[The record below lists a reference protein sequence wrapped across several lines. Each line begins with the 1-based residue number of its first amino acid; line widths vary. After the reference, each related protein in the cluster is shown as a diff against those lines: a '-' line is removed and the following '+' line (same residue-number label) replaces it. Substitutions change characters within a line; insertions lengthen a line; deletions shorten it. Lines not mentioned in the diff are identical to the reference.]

1 MAEAVNSKSMMFV
14 ERSIGSGSSG
24 GDSGSS
30 ADSFADG
37 PGAASG
43 PNTGSSRKR
52 SASATHQASGAA
64 SQAKPRTR
72 RAASHSR
79 TAVSGSRSRGSSVSA
94 DEALSRAM
102 AEERRLRTVFS
113 NLDRVIEDAV
123 DDGRVVSTDVVAAP
137 SPEGTT
143 DRVLADLDSMVGAS
157 ESCSVS
163 VSLESSVSDVLGLI
177 TSDPAATLSGG
188 LETSALGT
196 TDRILQA
203 LDDLVLD
210 DDSDDS
216 LV

>member
-1 MAEAVNSKSMMFV
+1 
-14 ERSIGSGSSG
+14 
-24 GDSGSS
+24 
-30 ADSFADG
+30 
-37 PGAASG
+37 
-43 PNTGSSRKR
+43 
-52 SASATHQASGAA
+52 
-64 SQAKPRTR
+64 
-72 RAASHSR
+72 
-79 TAVSGSRSRGSSVSA
+79 
-94 DEALSRAM
+94 M
-102 AEERRLRTVFS
+102 AEERRLRAVFS

-123 DDGRVVSTDVVAAP
+123 DEGRVVSTDVVAAP
-137 SPEGTT
+137 PPEGTT
-143 DRVLADLDSMVGAS
+143 DRVLADLDFMVGAS

-188 LETSALGT
+188 LETSA